1 MSLTTSSGPTR
12 HRVARRTV
20 VALMAVATAVAALT
34 GCSSGSSGSGAE
46 SKRVTFLSWD
56 PQTTMQPLIDEFQ
69 KENPGYTV
77 EASYTPPV
85 TQYVQKLQTQLGSN
99 TAPDV
104 FIITAE
110 NKTQL
115 MDGGF
120 VKDLSGE
127 PWISNISGA
136 AKDTYTKSG
145 KVYGA
150 AIASWGGGILI
161 NKDLLAKAGY
171 TTPPKA
177 WQDFID
183 LGTKLKD
190 SGVTAF
196 YEASDGIPVTLSA
209 LLGVENAGMSGKMDE
224 QIWAGQTTF
233 AKTWTD
239 PLKTWNELFE
249 KGIEPRTA
257 AGLTGDQVLQQ
268 FEQGKVAMI
277 GTGSW
282 ALGGI
287 QKAAP
292 NLHLDYLPVPNPQ
305 GDLYWCGAVSP
316 GYAINAK
323 AKNTAGAEKF
333 VEFLQSKK
341 GVELYQKETQSI
353 TTTGDFTP
361 SLDPSLSTMAPAV
374 RDGKFYLPA
383 VNWPTHADAMT
394 PESVALLQQTISGK
408 ITPEQF
414 AQGMDAKLK
423 SLQ

>member
-1 MSLTTSSGPTR
+1 
-12 HRVARRTV
+12 
-20 VALMAVATAVAALT
+20 MAVATAAAALT
-34 GCSSGSSGSGAE
+34 GCSGGSGADP
-46 SKRVTFLSWD
+46 KTVTFLSWD
-56 PQTTMQPLIDEFQ
+56 PQATMKPLIDEFQ

-77 EASYTPPV
+77 KASYTPPV
-85 TQYVQKLQTQLGSN
+85 TQYIQKLQTQLGSN

-110 NKTQL
+110 NKHQL

-120 VKDLSGE
+120 VKDLSDE

-136 AKDTYTKSG
+136 AKDTYSKSG

-150 AIASWGGGILI
+150 AIDSWGGGILI
-161 NKDLLAKAGY
+161 NKDLLAKVGY
-171 TTPPKA
+171 TEPPKT

-196 YEASDGIPVTLSA
+196 YEASDGIPVSLSA
-209 LLGVENAGMSGKMDE
+209 LLGVENASMNGKMDD
-224 QIWAGQTTF
+224 QIWAGKTTF
-233 AKTWTD
+233 EKTWTD
-239 PLKTWNELFE
+239 SLKTWNELFE

-287 QKAAP
+287 QQAAP
-292 NLHLDYLPVPNPQ
+292 NLHLDYLAVPNPK
-305 GDLYWCGAVSP
+305 GDPYWCGAVSP

-323 AKNTAGAEKF
+323 AKNPAGAEKF

-353 TTTGDFTP
+353 TTTSDFTP

-374 RDGKFYLPA
+374 RDGKIYLPA
-383 VNWPTHADAMT
+383 VNWPTHADVMT
-394 PESVALLQQTISGK
+394 TESVALLQQTISGK